1 MTFSTA
7 LLWSLLRSLVIAM
20 AGLIVSVRLQQSLR
34 LLSGQRAM
42 FWWGLTL
49 LPVFVPGLLIGY
61 GYRNFALSL
70 VHHPMWNEVLYALLV
85 TLQVIPIG
93 VLVLVCSP
101 SPPVSASALHVRRLS
116 ALHLSPLEGRRTSQA
131 RQRLVSEWLRH
142 HLFSLFPAG
151 AVMFLLAFQESE
163 VATLMQA
170 DGWTEWLFTRYVGG
184 LTMATALQVLII
196 PVLVQ
201 GIVIMTTLSLVTVG
215 THQKSEVAQLAARSS
230 SGDRWTVASFVGLA
244 LIALAGLPGTV
255 VLRGTWQG
263 FSVLSAHPTLLRE
276 IGIAV
281 LFAITSGGLTWVLSG
296 LVIHRLG
303 GLGRMGI
310 MAVLLPGLM
319 GSLAMGMGVTGLVQ
333 RPPLVTLRDTPL
345 PVVVAEVLF
354 LLPRAVLIRLLV
366 GQLRDSSAVYAAR
379 LLARSGSPIHQQASA
394 SLLWRLDVAGRIG
407 GLLIL
412 CYWAYIELTLPSL
425 LAPPGM
431 TPAPV
436 VLYNLMHYGQISGLS
451 AMLFASMT
459 TPVVLMA
466 LSWWGFRIVIHRLF

>member
-1 MTFSTA
+1 
-7 LLWSLLRSLVIAM
+7 
-20 AGLIVSVRLQQSLR
+20 
-34 LLSGQRAM
+34 
-42 FWWGLTL
+42 
-49 LPVFVPGLLIGY
+49 
-61 GYRNFALSL
+61 
-70 VHHPMWNEVLYALLV
+70 
-85 TLQVIPIG
+85 
-93 VLVLVCSP
+93 
-101 SPPVSASALHVRRLS
+101 
-116 ALHLSPLEGRRTSQA
+116 
-131 RQRLVSEWLRH
+131 
-142 HLFSLFPAG
+142 
-151 AVMFLLAFQESE
+151 
-163 VATLMQA
+163 
-170 DGWTEWLFTRYVGG
+170 
-184 LTMATALQVLII
+184 
-196 PVLVQ
+196 
-201 GIVIMTTLSLVTVG
+201 
-215 THQKSEVAQLAARSS
+215 
-230 SGDRWTVASFVGLA
+230 
-244 LIALAGLPGTV
+244 
-255 VLRGTWQG
+255 
-263 FSVLSAHPTLLRE
+263 
-276 IGIAV
+276 
-281 LFAITSGGLTWVLSG
+281 
-296 LVIHRLG
+296 
-303 GLGRMGI
+303 MGI

-345 PVVVAEVLF
+345 PIVVAEALF

-466 LSWWGFRIVIHRLF
+466 LSWWGFRIVIYRLF